1 MLPFIEAEK
10 DGNTRTKGRI
20 VMATVK
26 GDVHDIGKNLV
37 ALMLKNY
44 GFRVTDLGKDV
55 PAQKIVQ
62 TAIAEHASVIALS
75 ALMTTTMQE
84 MKNVIQ
90 VAKQMNCNARILIG
104 GAVVTQDYADEIGAD
119 GYADDAA
126 DAVRVVKRIL
136 NIQDGR

>member
-1 MLPFIEAEK
+1 
-10 DGNTRTKGRI
+10 
-20 VMATVK
+20 
-26 GDVHDIGKNLV
+26 
-37 ALMLKNY
+37 MLKNY

-84 MKNVIQ
+84 MKNVIH
-90 VAKQMNCNARILIG
+90 VAKQMNCHARILIG